1 MRYKYISLTLLAALV
16 AANKIDA
23 QAIRSV
29 PKLVVNI
36 TIDQFN
42 TNFLE
47 AFAPLYGEDGFK
59 KVLEKGM
66 VYSNASYPFSS
77 IDRASAIA
85 AISTGTTP
93 YYNSIIFLV

>member
-47 AFAPLYGEDGFK
+47 AFAPLYDMEAE
-59 KVLEKGM
+59 L
-66 VYSNASYPFSS
+66 
-77 IDRASAIA
+77 DRLNNKLATRTDYESDEYMSLIEE
-85 AISTGTTP
+85 
-93 YYNSIIFLV
+93 

>member
-47 AFAPLYGEDGFK
+47 AFAPLYG
-59 KVLEKGM
+59 V
-66 VYSNASYPFSS
+66 
-77 IDRASAIA
+77 
-85 AISTGTTP
+85 
-93 YYNSIIFLV
+93 